1 MHREAIPEPVWRL
14 LLRLSGLKSLES
26 AYLGGGTAL
35 AMQLGHRISADLD
48 FFVPGN
54 LECET
59 LMHDLQDVGM
69 NVTMIGRTPSHCEL
83 SIEAIRVDYLRER
96 IPPRFPRRMVVSE
109 GGKFHMADAAD
120 IGLMK
125 LHAIAGRGSK
135 KDFMDLYCLTRA
147 TISLEQLLMLAL
159 EEHATVRFNR
169 LLFLKG
175 LVDFEEADKDVQ
187 PVLLWSIDWDQ
198 VKADLTEEVKRI
210 AKQWS

>member
-1 MHREAIPEPVWRL
+1 
-14 LLRLSGLKSLES
+14 
-26 AYLGGGTAL
+26 
-35 AMQLGHRISADLD
+35 MQLGHRISADLD

-59 LMHDLQDVGM
+59 LIHDLQDVGM
-69 NVTMIGRTPSHCEL
+69 NATMIGRTPSHCEL
-83 SIEAIRVDYLRER
+83 SIAAIRVDYLRER
-96 IPPRFPRRMVVSE
+96 IPPRFPLRMVVSE

-120 IGLMK
+120 IGRMK
-125 LHAIAGRGSK
+125 LHAIAGRGSR
-135 KDFMDLYCLTRA
+135 KDFIDLYCLTRA
-147 TISLEQLLMLAL
+147 TIPLEQLLMLAL

-187 PVLLWSIDWDQ
+187 PILLWSIDWRQ

-210 AKQWS
+210 AQEWS